1 MFEQPEDAVE
11 RIVRQ
16 LQRPVPIDPAVDGRV
31 MDEIARLPVPG
42 GRSAARA
49 AWGWVTRPRHIALS
63 PLGGLAIA
71 TGVAA
76 LALVLSGR
84 RPGSAPPAE
93 DTPREF
99 EFVVVAP
106 RAASVSLVGDFNDWD
121 AARTPMRPS
130 PRGGPLW
137 TAVVPLAP
145 GRYRYAF
152 LVDGSRWLAD
162 PAAPRARDDEFGAPS
177 SVVTVGG
184 S

>member
-1 MFEQPEDAVE
+1 MFEQSEDAIE
-11 RIVRQ
+11 RIIRH
-16 LQRPVPIDPAVDGRV
+16 LRRPVQVDPAVDGRV
-31 MDEIARLPVPG
+31 MDEIAHVPVQ
-42 GRSAARA
+42 GRSRAARA
-49 AWGWVTRPRHIALS
+49 AWGWLTRPRHVALS

-71 TGVAA
+71 AGVAA
-76 LALVLSGR
+76 LALALSGR
-84 RPGSAPPAE
+84 RPGAAPPAE
-93 DTPREF
+93 GAQREF

-106 RAASVSLVGDFNDWD
+106 RAATVSVVGDFNDWD

-130 PRGGPLW
+130 QRGGPLW

-162 PAAPRARDDEFGAPS
+162 PAAPRARDDEFGTPS
-177 SVVTVGG
+177 SVVTVAG

>member
-1 MFEQPEDAVE
+1 M
-11 RIVRQ
+11 
-16 LQRPVPIDPAVDGRV
+16 
-31 MDEIARLPVPG
+31 
-42 GRSAARA
+42 
-49 AWGWVTRPRHIALS
+49 
-63 PLGGLAIA
+63 
-71 TGVAA
+71 
-76 LALVLSGR
+76 LSGR

-130 PRGGPLW
+130 QRGGPLW

-162 PAAPRARDDEFGAPS
+162 PAAPRARDDEFGTPS

>member
-31 MDEIARLPVPG
+31 MDEILRLPVPG
-42 GRSAARA
+42 GRSAARV

-130 PRGGPLW
+130 QRGGPLW

-162 PAAPRARDDEFGAPS
+162 PAAPRARDDEFGTPS

>member
-42 GRSAARA
+42 GRSAARV

-106 RAASVSLVGDFNDWD
+106 RAATVSVVGDFNDWD
-121 AARTPMRPS
+121 AARTPMQPS
-130 PRGGPLW
+130 QRGGPLW

-162 PAAPRARDDEFGAPS
+162 PAAPRARDDEFGTPS
-177 SVVTVGG
+177 SVVTVAG